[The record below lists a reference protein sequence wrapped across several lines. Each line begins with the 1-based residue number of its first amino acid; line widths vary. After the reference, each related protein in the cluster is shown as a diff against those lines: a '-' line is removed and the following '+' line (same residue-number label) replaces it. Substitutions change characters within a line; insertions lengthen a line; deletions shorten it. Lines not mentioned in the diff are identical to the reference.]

1 MPLLLPALAHP
12 AAHAA
17 LGVVAATTTKKSTGS
32 PVFFIFLIVI
42 VGLYFLFIAPQ
53 RRKQRAA
60 MNQQASYEVGDEV
73 VTKGGIFG
81 HVVSKADDRVRLEIS
96 PGTSIDVLTA
106 SIARRV
112 DPQTVEEDD
121 AAADEYPA
129 PHSEDSDGDGDSS
142 GWTEP
147 AHEGWTEPAH
157 DATPAPTSTG
167 GARDDAASGGP
178 A

>member
-81 HVVSKADDRVRLEIS
+81 HVVSKTDDRVRLEIS

-112 DPQTVEEDD
+112 DPQTVEED
-121 AAADEYPA
+121 ATEDEYPA
-129 PHSEDSDGDGDSS
+129 AHGEGDDGDSS

-157 DATPAPTSTG
+157 DATPASSGTG